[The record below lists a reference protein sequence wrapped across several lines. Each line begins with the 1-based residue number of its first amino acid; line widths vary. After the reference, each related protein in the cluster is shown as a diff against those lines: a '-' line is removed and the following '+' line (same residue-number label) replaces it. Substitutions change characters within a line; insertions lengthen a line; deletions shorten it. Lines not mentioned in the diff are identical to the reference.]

1 MKGASE
7 ILKELNYPFD
17 NSYIIKNKRK
27 IRKILLSNN
36 SARIKK
42 KIAVLCGSTAND
54 IVSALELFLLDSGIE
69 PSCYISEYNKF
80 WEDAV
85 FGNAELEEFQPDIVI
100 IHTTSRNITEF
111 PEDFSESSGT
121 VHQKIDS
128 QFEKFSQ
135 MWQKLERFGC
145 PIIQNNFETP
155 LLRPSGNADFWE
167 IHGKTFFINSLNMKL
182 AEYAQS
188 HKNFYINDINY
199 LASCFG
205 LEKWHS
211 PEYWYMYKYAMAL
224 EAVPE
229 LAYSLACI
237 IKSIYGRNKKL
248 IALDL
253 DNTLWG
259 GVIGDDGQE
268 GIEIGHETAEAEAF
282 EEFQRSIKEYKKF
295 GVLLGV
301 CSKNDESNALLG
313 LNHPETVLT
322 PDDFVSIK
330 ADWNPKDQNLIEMA
344 SELSLLPES
353 FVFIDDNPAE
363 CHIAESQISG
373 INTIN
378 FRSVQEASYKLSRS
392 GFFEMTKLSSD
403 DLKRNDMYIANAKR
417 ESQKKSFADYGEYLR
432 SLEMYAIIEDF
443 RPVYL
448 QRITQLTNKS
458 NQFNLTTKRYSDS
471 DMQKVFESSNYIR
484 LYGKLSDRF
493 GDNGIVSVVI
503 GEKHGDSLSI
513 DLWLMSC
520 RVLKR
525 EMEYAMLDTL
535 VSECRKQ
542 NIRTI
547 TGYYFKTP
555 KNNMV
560 SELYGDFGFELVKR
574 FENGDSVWK
583 LDISDYHNLN
593 HAIKVNESECISDE
607 QK

>member
-1 MKGASE
+1 M
-7 ILKELNYPFD
+7 KELTFPFD
-17 NSYIIKNKRK
+17 NSFIIKNKK
-27 IRKILLSNN
+27 KLKKILLNSNA
-36 SARIKK
+36 SRIKK

-54 IVSALELFLLDSGIE
+54 IVSSLELFLLDCGIE
-69 PSCYISEYNKF
+69 PLFYISEYNKY

-85 FGNAELEEFQPDIVI
+85 FGNDELEKFQPDIII

-111 PEDFSESSGT
+111 SESFSETAQT
-121 VHQKIDS
+121 VNQKIDS

-135 MWQKLERFGC
+135 MWEKLQRFNC
-145 PIIQNNFETP
+145 PVIQNNFETP
-155 LLRPSGNADFWE
+155 LLRPTGNADFWE
-167 IHGKTFFINSLNMKL
+167 IHGKTFFINSLNIRL
-182 AEYAQS
+182 AEYAQT
-188 HKNFYINDINY
+188 HKDFYINDINY

-205 LEKWHS
+205 LEKWHNAS
-211 PEYWYMYKYAMAL
+211 YWYMYKYAMSL
-224 EAVPE
+224 DAVPE
-229 LAYSLACI
+229 VAYSLACI
-237 IKSIYGRNKKL
+237 IKSIYGKNKKL

-268 GIEIGHETAEAEAF
+268 GIEIGHENADAEAF

-301 CSKNDESNALLG
+301 CSKNDKENALLG
-313 LNHPETVLT
+313 LNHPETVLI
-322 PDDFVSIK
+322 PDDFVNIK
-330 ADWNPKDQNLIEMA
+330 ANWNPKDRNLIDMS

-363 CHIAESQISG
+363 CHIVESQISG

-378 FRSVQEASYKLSRS
+378 FQTVQEASYKLSRS
-392 GFFEMTKLSSD
+392 DFFELTKLSSD

-417 ESQKKSFADYGEYLR
+417 ESQKKSFADYGEYLL
-432 SLEMYAIIEDF
+432 SLEMNAVIEDF

-458 NQFNLTTKRYSDS
+458 NQFNLTTKRYSDT
-471 DMQKVFESSNYIR
+471 DMQKVFESDRYIR
-484 LYGKLSDRF
+484 LYGRLSDRF

-503 GEKHGDSLSI
+503 GEKNNDNLSI

-525 EMEYAMLDTL
+525 EMEFAMLDTL
-535 VSECRKQ
+535 VAQCRLQ

-547 TGYYFKTP
+547 TGYYFKTA

-560 SELYGDFGFELVKR
+560 SELYKDFGFSPVKK

-583 LDISDYHNLN
+583 LDISDYKNLN
-593 HAIKVNESECISDE
+593 HAIRINESECISNG
-607 QK
+607 

>member
-1 MKGASE
+1 
-7 ILKELNYPFD
+7 LKELTYPFD
-17 NSYIIKNKRK
+17 GSYIIKNKKK
-27 IRKILLSNN
+27 IRKSLLNDN
-36 SARIKK
+36 SVRICK

-54 IVSALELFLLDSGIE
+54 IISSLELFLLNSGIK
-69 PSCYISEYNKF
+69 PSFYISEYNKY
-80 WEDAV
+80 WEDSV
-85 FGNAELEEFQPDIVI
+85 FGNPELESFQPDIII

-111 PEDFSESSGT
+111 PESFSESEES
-121 VHQKIDS
+121 VNQKINA
-128 QFEKFSQ
+128 QFSRFSE
-135 MWQKLERFGC
+135 MWKKLERFNC
-145 PIIQNNFETP
+145 PVIQNNFETP
-155 LLRPSGNADFWE
+155 LLRPTGNADFWE
-167 IHGKTFFINSLNMKL
+167 IHGKTFFINSLNMRL
-182 AEYAQS
+182 AEYAQK
-188 HKNFYINDINY
+188 HPNFYINDINY

-211 PEYWYMYKYAMAL
+211 PDYWYMYKYAMSL
-224 EAVPE
+224 DAVPE
-229 LAYSLACI
+229 LAYSLYCI
-237 IKSIYGRNKKL
+237 IKSIYGKNKKL

-268 GIEIGHETAEAEAF
+268 GIEIGHETASAESF
-282 EEFQRSIKEYKKF
+282 EEFQRNIKEYKKF

-313 LNHPETVLT
+313 LKHPETVLT

-330 ADWNPKDQNLIEMA
+330 ANWNPKDQNLIEMS

-363 CHIAESQISG
+363 CNIADSQIPG

-378 FRSVQEASYKLSRS
+378 FTSVHEASYKLSRS
-392 GFFEMTKLSSD
+392 GFFELTKLSGD
-403 DLKRNDMYIANAKR
+403 DLNRNDMYIANAKR
-417 ESQKKSFADYGEYLR
+417 ESQKKSFSSYSEYLK
-432 SLEMYAIIEDF
+432 SLNMNAVIEDF
-443 RPVYL
+443 KPVYL

-471 DMQKVFESSNYIR
+471 DMQKVFESDRYIR
-484 LYGKLSDRF
+484 LYGRLSDKF

-503 GEKHGDSLSI
+503 GEKNGKSLSI

-525 EMEYAMLDTL
+525 EMEFAMLDVL
-535 VSECRKQ
+535 VTECRKQ
-542 NIRTI
+542 NISEI
-547 TGYYFKTP
+547 IGYYFRTP

-560 SELYGDFGFELVKR
+560 SELYADFGFSPVKR

-583 LDISDYHNLN
+583 LDISDYKNLN
-593 HAIKVNESECISDE
+593 HSIKINESECISNG
-607 QK
+607 

>member
-1 MKGASE
+1 M
-7 ILKELNYPFD
+7 KELTFPFD
-17 NSYIIKNKRK
+17 NSFIIKNKK
-27 IRKILLSNN
+27 KLKKILLNSN
-36 SARIKK
+36 SSRIKK

-54 IVSALELFLLDSGIE
+54 IVSSLELFLLDCNIE
-69 PSCYISEYNKF
+69 PLFYISEYNKY

-85 FGNAELEEFQPDIVI
+85 FGNDELENFQPDIII

-111 PEDFSESSGT
+111 SESFSENAQT
-121 VHQKIDS
+121 VNQKIDS

-135 MWQKLERFGC
+135 MWEKLQRFNC
-145 PIIQNNFETP
+145 PVIQNNFETP
-155 LLRPSGNADFWE
+155 LLRPTGNADFWE
-167 IHGKTFFINSLNMKL
+167 VHGKTFFVNSLNIKF
-182 AEYAQS
+182 AEYAQT
-188 HKNFYINDINY
+188 HKDFYINDINY

-205 LEKWHS
+205 LEKWHDS
-211 PEYWYMYKYAMAL
+211 AYWYMYKYAMSL

-229 LAYSLACI
+229 VAYSLACI
-237 IKSIYGRNKKL
+237 IKSIYGKNKKL

-268 GIEIGHETAEAEAF
+268 GIEIGHENAEAEAF

-301 CSKNDESNALLG
+301 CSKNDEENALLG

-322 PDDFVSIK
+322 PDDFVNIK
-330 ADWNPKDQNLIEMA
+330 ANWNPKDRNLIEMS

-363 CHIAESQISG
+363 CHIVESQISG

-378 FRSVQEASYKLSRS
+378 FQTVQEASYKLSRS
-392 GFFEMTKLSSD
+392 DFFELTKLSSD

-417 ESQKKSFADYGEYLR
+417 ESQKKSFADYGEYLL
-432 SLEMYAIIEDF
+432 SLEMNAVIEDF
-443 RPVYL
+443 KPVYL

-458 NQFNLTTKRYSDS
+458 NQFNLTTKRYSDT
-471 DMQKVFESSNYIR
+471 DMQKVFENNRYIR
-484 LYGKLSDRF
+484 LYGRLSDRF

-503 GEKHGDSLSI
+503 GEKNDDNLSI

-525 EMEYAMLDTL
+525 EMEFAMLDTL
-535 VSECRKQ
+535 VAQCRLN

-547 TGYYFKTP
+547 TGYYFKTA

-560 SELYGDFGFELVKR
+560 SELYKDFGFDLVKK

-583 LDISDYHNLN
+583 LDISDYKNLN
-593 HAIKVNESECISDE
+593 HAIRINESECISNG
-607 QK
+607 

>member
-1 MKGASE
+1 M
-7 ILKELNYPFD
+7 KELTFPFD
-17 NSYIIKNKRK
+17 NSYIIKNKKK
-27 IRKILLSNN
+27 IKKALLNNN
-36 SARIKK
+36 SVRIKK
-42 KIAVLCGSTAND
+42 KIAVLCGSTVND
-54 IVSALELFLLDSGIE
+54 IVSALELFLLDYGIE
-69 PSCYISEYNKF
+69 PDFYISEYNKY

-85 FGNAELEEFQPDIVI
+85 FGNPEFEDFQPDIII

-111 PEDFSESSGT
+111 PESFSESKDS
-121 VHQKIDS
+121 VNQKINS
-128 QFEKFSQ
+128 QFEKFCQ
-135 MWQKLERFGC
+135 MWEKLERFKC
-145 PIIQNNFETP
+145 PVIQNNFETP
-155 LLRPSGNADFWE
+155 LLRPTGNADFWE
-167 IHGKTFFINSLNMKL
+167 VHGKTFFINSLNMKL
-182 AEYAQS
+182 AEYAQA
-188 HKNFYINDINY
+188 HENFYINDINY

-205 LEKWHS
+205 LEKWHDS
-211 PEYWYMYKYAMAL
+211 SYWYMYKYAMSL
-224 EAVPE
+224 NAVPE
-229 LAYSLACI
+229 VAYSLACI
-237 IKSIYGRNKKL
+237 IKSIYGKNKKL

-282 EEFQRSIKEYKKF
+282 EEFQRSIKDYKKF

-330 ADWNPKDQNLIEMA
+330 ANWNPKDQNLMEMS

-363 CHIAESQISG
+363 CHIVESQISG
-373 INTIN
+373 ISTIN
-378 FRSVQEASYKLSRS
+378 FTAVQEASYKLSRS
-392 GFFEMTKLSSD
+392 GFFELTKLSSD

-417 ESQKKSFADYGEYLR
+417 ESQKKSFADYSEYLL
-432 SLEMYAIIEDF
+432 SLDMNAVIEDF
-443 RPVYL
+443 KPVYL

-458 NQFNLTTKRYSDS
+458 NQFNLTTKRYSDT
-471 DMQKVFESSNYIR
+471 DMQKVFESDRYIR
-484 LYGKLSDRF
+484 LYGRLSDCF

-503 GEKHGDSLSI
+503 GEKNNDNLSI

-535 VSECRKQ
+535 VSECKKQ

-560 SELYGDFGFELVKR
+560 SELYKDFGFDLVKK

-583 LDISDYHNLN
+583 LDISDYKNLN
-593 HAIKVNESECISDE
+593 HAIKINESECISNG
-607 QK
+607 

>member
-1 MKGASE
+1 M
-7 ILKELNYPFD
+7 KELTFPFD
-17 NSYIIKNKRK
+17 NSFIIKNKK
-27 IRKILLSNN
+27 KLKKILLNSN
-36 SARIKK
+36 SSRIKK

-54 IVSALELFLLDSGIE
+54 IVSSLELFLLDCGIE
-69 PSCYISEYNKF
+69 PLFYISEYNKY

-85 FGNAELEEFQPDIVI
+85 FGNDELENFQPDIII

-111 PEDFSESSGT
+111 SESFSET
-121 VHQKIDS
+121 VQTVNQKIDS

-135 MWQKLERFGC
+135 MWEKLQRFNC
-145 PIIQNNFETP
+145 PVIQNNFETP
-155 LLRPSGNADFWE
+155 LLRPTGNADFWE
-167 IHGKTFFINSLNMKL
+167 IHGKTFFVNSLNIRL
-182 AEYAQS
+182 AEYAQT
-188 HKNFYINDINY
+188 HKDFYINDINY

-205 LEKWHS
+205 LEKWHNAS
-211 PEYWYMYKYAMAL
+211 YWYMYKYAMSL
-224 EAVPE
+224 DAVPE
-229 LAYSLACI
+229 VAYSLACI
-237 IKSIYGRNKKL
+237 IKSIYGKNKKL

-268 GIEIGHETAEAEAF
+268 GIEIGHENADAEAF

-301 CSKNDESNALLG
+301 CSKNDEENALLG

-322 PDDFVSIK
+322 PDDFVNIK
-330 ADWNPKDQNLIEMA
+330 ANWNPKDRNLIDMS

-363 CHIAESQISG
+363 CHIVESQISG
-373 INTIN
+373 INTIK
-378 FRSVQEASYKLSRS
+378 FQTVQEVSYKLSRS
-392 GFFEMTKLSSD
+392 DFFELTKLSSD

-417 ESQKKSFADYGEYLR
+417 ESQKKSFADYGEYLL
-432 SLEMYAIIEDF
+432 SLEMNAVIEDF
-443 RPVYL
+443 KPVYL

-458 NQFNLTTKRYSDS
+458 NQFNLTTKRYSDT
-471 DMQKVFESSNYIR
+471 DMQKVFESDRYIR
-484 LYGKLSDRF
+484 LYGRLSDRF

-503 GEKHGDSLSI
+503 GEKNNDNLSI

-525 EMEYAMLDTL
+525 EMEFAMLDTL
-535 VSECRKQ
+535 VAQCRLQ

-547 TGYYFKTP
+547 TGYYFKTA

-560 SELYGDFGFELVKR
+560 SELYKDFGFSPVKK

-583 LDISDYHNLN
+583 LDISDYKNLN
-593 HAIKVNESECISDE
+593 HAIRINESECISNG
-607 QK
+607 

>member
-1 MKGASE
+1 MKGE
-7 ILKELNYPFD
+7 KILKELTFPFD
-17 NSYIIKNKRK
+17 NSYIIKNKKK
-27 IRKILLSNN
+27 IRKSLISDG
-36 SARIKK
+36 SQRINK

-54 IVSALELFLLDSGIE
+54 IVSVLELFLLDCGII
-69 PSCYISEYNKF
+69 PDFYISEYNKY

-85 FGNAELEEFQPDIVI
+85 FGNSELENFHPDVII
-100 IHTTSRNITEF
+100 IHTTSRNISEF
-111 PEDFSESSGT
+111 PKNFSESTET
-121 VHQKIDS
+121 VNQRINS

-135 MWQKLERFGC
+135 MWEKLQRFNC
-145 PIIQNNFETP
+145 PIIQNNFEIP
-155 LLRPSGNADFWE
+155 LLRPTGNADFWE
-167 IHGKTFFINSLNMKL
+167 IHGKTFFINSLNLRL
-182 AEYAQS
+182 AQYAQN

-199 LASCFG
+199 LSACFG

-211 PEYWYMYKYAMAL
+211 PEYWYMYKYAMSL

-237 IKSIYGRNKKL
+237 IKSIYGKNKKL

-268 GIEIGHETAEAEAF
+268 GIEIGHETAGAEAF
-282 EEFQRSIKEYKKF
+282 EEFQKNIKEYKKF

-313 LNHPETVLT
+313 LNHPESVLK
-322 PDDFVSIK
+322 PDDFVNIK
-330 ADWNPKDQNLIEMA
+330 ANWNPKDQNLIEMS

-378 FRSVQEASYKLSRS
+378 FTEIQQASYKLSRS
-392 GFFEMTKLSSD
+392 GFFELTKLSGD

-432 SLEMYAIIEDF
+432 SLEMYAVIEDF
-443 RPVYL
+443 KPVYL

-458 NQFNLTTKRYSDS
+458 NQFNLTTKRYSES
-471 DMQKVFESSNYIR
+471 DIQKVFESSNYIR

-503 GEKHGDSLSI
+503 GEKNNNSLSI

-547 TGYYFKTP
+547 TGYYFRTQ

-560 SELYGDFGFELVKR
+560 SDLYGDFGFSLIKK
-574 FENGDSVWK
+574 FDNGDSVWK
-583 LDISDYHNLN
+583 LDISDYKNLN
-593 HAIKVNESECISDE
+593 HSIKINESECIPNE
-607 QK
+607 

>member
-1 MKGASE
+1 M
-7 ILKELNYPFD
+7 KELTFPFD
-17 NSYIIKNKRK
+17 NSFIIKNKK
-27 IRKILLSNN
+27 KLKKILLNSN
-36 SARIKK
+36 SSRIKK

-54 IVSALELFLLDSGIE
+54 IVSSLELFLLDCGIE
-69 PSCYISEYNKF
+69 PLFYISEYNKY

-85 FGNAELEEFQPDIVI
+85 FGNDELEKFQPDIII

-111 PEDFSESSGT
+111 SESFSETAQT
-121 VHQKIDS
+121 VNQKIDS
-128 QFEKFSQ
+128 QFEKFSH
-135 MWQKLERFGC
+135 MWEKLQRFNC
-145 PIIQNNFETP
+145 PVIQNNFETP
-155 LLRPSGNADFWE
+155 LLRPTGNADFWE
-167 IHGKTFFINSLNMKL
+167 IHGKTFFINSLNIRL
-182 AEYAQS
+182 AEYAQT
-188 HKNFYINDINY
+188 HKDFYINDINY

-205 LEKWHS
+205 LEKWHNAS
-211 PEYWYMYKYAMAL
+211 YWYMYKYAMSL
-224 EAVPE
+224 DAVPE
-229 LAYSLACI
+229 VAYSLACI
-237 IKSIYGRNKKL
+237 IKSIYGKNKKL

-268 GIEIGHETAEAEAF
+268 GIEIGHENADAEAF

-301 CSKNDESNALLG
+301 CSKNDEENALLG

-322 PDDFVSIK
+322 PDDFVNIK
-330 ADWNPKDQNLIEMA
+330 ANWNPKDRNLIDMS

-363 CHIAESQISG
+363 CHIVESQISG

-378 FRSVQEASYKLSRS
+378 FQTVQEASYKLSRS
-392 GFFEMTKLSSD
+392 DFFELTKLSSD

-417 ESQKKSFADYGEYLR
+417 ESQKKSFADYGEYLL
-432 SLEMYAIIEDF
+432 SLEMNAVIEDF

-458 NQFNLTTKRYSDS
+458 NQFNLTTKRYSDT
-471 DMQKVFESSNYIR
+471 DMQKVFESDRYIR
-484 LYGKLSDRF
+484 LYGRLSDRF

-503 GEKHGDSLSI
+503 GEKNNDNLSI

-525 EMEYAMLDTL
+525 EMEFAMLDTL
-535 VSECRKQ
+535 VAQCRLQ

-547 TGYYFKTP
+547 TGYYFKTA

-560 SELYGDFGFELVKR
+560 SELYKDFGFSPVKK

-583 LDISDYHNLN
+583 LDISDYKNLN
-593 HAIKVNESECISDE
+593 HAIRINESECISNG
-607 QK
+607 